1 MVTQPRKYITMISSD
16 MTLNLSGFM
25 MLLFL
30 LAWGACFFIF
40 VYKKLG
46 GPKVGKDSLLYFNF
60 MFFKKDVLSTL
71 ALSSLVLAYMTAAIA
86 EFIRNSDDLLLI
98 ANLTGSV
105 SFVLFGI
112 YGRYFYRDYI
122 DDKKPF
128 FFIKVFLS
136 SLGLTFNS
144 ILLWLSRLA
153 YFTWV
158 IITISR

>member
-1 MVTQPRKYITMISSD
+1 MISND
-16 MTLNLSGFM
+16 VILNTASFI
-25 MLLFL
+25 MLAL
-30 LAWGACFFIF
+30 LLLWGVCFFIF
-40 VYKKLG
+40 TYKKLD
-46 GPKVGKDSLLYFNF
+46 GPKVGKESLLYFNF

-86 EFIRNSDDLLLI
+86 EFRRNADDLLLI

-112 YGRYFYRDYI
+112 YGRYFHRDCF
-122 DDKKPF
+122 DDKNPF
-128 FFIKVFLS
+128 FFIKVFL
-136 SLGLTFNS
+136 LNLDLTFNS
-144 ILLWLSRLA
+144 IFLWLSRFA